1 MIYIDYIKA
10 KNVSPNHPQLF
21 FNGNVV
27 KKVNEHKHLG
37 LILDSGLSFKKHLDE
52 KIIKAKK
59 NIGIIKHLS
68 KFLPL
73 NTLNQMYKALVRP
86 HLDYCDIIYHISP
99 TVNPPPQL
107 PTFNPLM
114 EKLERVQYQAALAVT
129 GAWQGSN
136 SSKLNDELGWETLS
150 DRRMGRR
157 IYQIHKIMNNKTP
170 SYLKDKLPPNHIPF
184 FNRPLFNV
192 FREIKFR
199 TYRYKNSFFPH
210 AISSWNIIISD
221 FEDFPSFDS
230 LKDHVLS
237 FFRPK
242 NKSIF
247 GVHDPIGLRYL
258 FQLRVSL
265 SPLRSHKSR
274 HNFIDTPSDICHC
287 NQGVEDTSHFL
298 FFCPS
303 YVTQRATLATS
314 VNEILLKN
322 NLNHFENR
330 SQLYLYGHDSINF
343 TDNRK
348 ILISTLKYIKDTRRF
363 ST

>member
-1 MIYIDYIKA
+1 M
-10 KNVSPNHPQLF
+10 
-21 FNGNVV
+21 
-27 KKVNEHKHLG
+27 
-37 LILDSGLSFKKHLDE
+37 SFKKHIDE

-68 KFLPL
+68 KFIPL
-73 NTLNQMYKALVRP
+73 KTLDQMYKALVRP
-86 HLDYCDIIYHISP
+86 
-99 TVNPPPQL
+99 QL
-107 PTFNPLM
+107 PALNSLM
-114 EKLERVQYQAALAVT
+114 EKIERVQYQAALAVT

-136 SSKLNDELGWETLS
+136 CSKLNEELGWETLS
-150 DRRMGRR
+150 DRRMGRW
-157 IYQIHKIMNNKTP
+157 ILQIHKIMNNRTP
-170 SYLKDKLPPNHIPF
+170 SYLKDKLPPPNHRALS
-184 FNRPLFNV
+184 NRPLVNV
-192 FREIKFR
+192 FREIKIKSDR
-199 TYRYKNSFFPH
+199 NKNSFFPD
-210 AISSWNIIISD
+210 AISSWNKIISH
-221 FEDFPSFDS
+221 FGDFPSFDI
-230 LKDHVLS
+230 LKNYVIS

-242 NKSIF
+242 KKSIF

-287 NQGVEDTSHFL
+287 NQGVEDTSRFL

-322 NLNHFENR
+322 NLHNLENQ
-330 SQLYLYGHDSINF
+330 SQLYLYGHEPINYAE
-343 TDNRK
+343 NRN
-348 ILISTLKYIKDTRRF
+348 ILISTLKYIKDTPRF